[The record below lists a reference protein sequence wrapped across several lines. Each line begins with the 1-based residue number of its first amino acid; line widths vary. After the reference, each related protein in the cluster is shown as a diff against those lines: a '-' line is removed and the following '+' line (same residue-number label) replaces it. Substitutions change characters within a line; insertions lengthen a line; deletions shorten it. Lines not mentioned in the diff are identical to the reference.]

1 MAQFL
6 SLQEGRLAVFFGG
19 AVSFLKEEPPVYFKL
34 RIVRVFSSVALAVV
48 TAMPCVA
55 QVAVATPAA
64 SPDYDLILKGGHV
77 LDAKNHID
85 GMMDVAIKDGLI
97 ARVAKDIPVTDGV
110 KAVELNGLYVTP
122 GLIDIHVHVYAGTGV
137 RNSIEGDL
145 SVYPDGFTFRNGITT
160 VVDAGSSG
168 WRSFPDFKDRVI
180 DRSQTRVLA
189 MLNIVGTGITHT
201 IQEQNLDD
209 MKAEPAAEMA
219 LKYPGLIVGIK
230 SAHFTGPEWTPYE
243 QAVKAGTIAHI
254 PVMIDYGSRR
264 IERPLYEL
272 LERVL
277 RPGDIYTHAYSGN
290 RGEQDSETGGPG
302 KGMREGRARG
312 VYFDVGNGQ
321 ASFSWA
327 VAVPLVKAGFLP
339 DSISTDLYVESMN
352 AGMKDLLN
360 VGDKFL
366 ALGVPLADVVADM
379 TSHPAHE
386 ILQDQLGNLSVGSP
400 ADVAVLSLQHGDFA
414 FVDMFGT
421 KLKGEQKMVCELTV
435 RAGKVVYDLNGLTA
449 DDWDSPP
456 SAANRQSKRWTT
468 LAARGFGNTRRTPQP
483 GSITT
488 PPAQPKRW
496 SPYPETPPTP

>member
-1 MAQFL
+1 M
-6 SLQEGRLAVFFGG
+6 V
-19 AVSFLKEEPPVYFKL
+19 FKL

-97 ARVAKDIPVTDGV
+97 ARVAKDIPATDGV

-122 GLIDIHVHVYAGTGV
+122 GLIDIHVHVYAGTGA

-168 WRSFPDFKDRVI
+168 WRTFPDFKDRVI

-189 MLNIVGTGITHT
+189 MLNIVGLGLRIRFRNR
-201 IQEQNLDD
+201 IWSD
-209 MKAEPAAEMA
+209 MQAEPAAEMA

-230 SAHFTGPEWTPYE
+230 SAHFSGPEWTPYE

-264 IERPLYEL
+264 IERPMYEL

-277 RPGDIYTHAYSGN
+277 RPGDIYTHMYSGFEAS
-290 RGEQDSETGGPG
+290 RIQRRAGS
-302 KGMREGRARG
+302 REGNAGRSG
-312 VYFDVGNGQ
+312 
-321 ASFSWA
+321 SWCLFSMSA
-327 VAVPLVKAGFLP
+327 MGAGF
-339 DSISTDLYVESMN
+339 
-352 AGMKDLLN
+352 
-360 VGDKFL
+360 
-366 ALGVPLADVVADM
+366 
-379 TSHPAHE
+379 
-386 ILQDQLGNLSVGSP
+386 
-400 ADVAVLSLQHGDFA
+400 
-414 FVDMFGT
+414 FVDRCCAA
-421 KLKGEQKMVCELTV
+421 GEGGVSSGFDLDRSIRTV
-435 RAGKVVYDLNGLTA
+435 
-449 DDWDSPP
+449 
-456 SAANRQSKRWTT
+456 
-468 LAARGFGNTRRTPQP
+468 
-483 GSITT
+483 
-488 PPAQPKRW
+488 
-496 SPYPETPPTP
+496 